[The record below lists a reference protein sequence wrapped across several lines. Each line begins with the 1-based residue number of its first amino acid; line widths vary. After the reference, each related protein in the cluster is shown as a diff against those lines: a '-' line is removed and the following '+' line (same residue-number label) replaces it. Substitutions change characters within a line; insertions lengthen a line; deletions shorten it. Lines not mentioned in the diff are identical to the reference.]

1 MNGWDIFSRLY
12 DLVAIP
18 LTAGVDA
25 MIAAMTGWVAG
36 WLKVAL
42 VVYVTGRLMWQA
54 LVQNG
59 EPLSEVERLVVMGAA
74 AIALVTTV
82 GGYGPWARDVLLNGL
97 GPEVGRVLA
106 GALGNRPVTGPLFDE
121 IWGKA
126 WVSGLAIYRSLP
138 WSIAGL
144 GLCIIVVFYWIIAVF
159 AIAVAFLVWM
169 KAFII
174 LALLIG
180 VGPIFA
186 GLFVFPLFRH
196 MAIGWLNTVF
206 ANIVL
211 QVLSTA
217 LLALLL
223 SAETQLLSQV
233 ATLAAAGGM
242 ANEIRGVQMLL
253 AGMVLFVA
261 CGWITYQLPGIASAI
276 TGGFAGYALPYI
288 RSYGRGSSGGG
299 GGGGPPQRDP
309 SPPQAAAPV
318 SPAPVAPAP
327 IPLALPRPAPGP
339 TGPSM
344 SNR

>member
-1 MNGWDIFSRLY
+1 MNGWDIFTRLY

-18 LTAGVDA
+18 LLTGVDA

-59 EPLSEVERLVVMGAA
+59 EPLSEVERLIVMGAA
-74 AIALVTTV
+74 AVALVTTV

-97 GPEVGRVLA
+97 GPEVGRALA
-106 GALGNRPVTGPLFDE
+106 GALGERPVTGGLFDE

-159 AIAVAFLVWM
+159 AIAIAFLVWM

-174 LALLIG
+174 LALLVG

-186 GLFVFPLFRH
+186 GLWVFPLFRH

-211 QVLSTA
+211 QILSTA

-276 TGGFAGYALPYI
+276 TGGFAGYALPYV
-288 RSYGRGSSGGG
+288 RSRGRDSSNG
-299 GGGGPPQRDP
+299 GGGGPP
-309 SPPQAAAPV
+309 PQVEQQQKPAVAPAA
-318 SPAPVAPAP
+318 APAP
-327 IPLALPRPAPGP
+327 IPLALPRPPVGP
-339 TGPSM
+339 AGPSM

>member
-54 LVQNG
+54 LARDG
-59 EPLSEVERLVVMGAA
+59 EPLGEVERLVVMGAA
-74 AIALVTTV
+74 AVALVTTV

-97 GPEVGRVLA
+97 GPEVGRALA

-159 AIAVAFLVWM
+159 AIAIAFLVWM

-186 GLFVFPLFRH
+186 GLWVFPLFRH

-211 QVLSTA
+211 QILSTA

-276 TGGFAGYALPYI
+276 TGGFAGYALPYV
-288 RSYGRGSSGGG
+288 RSRGRDSSNG
-299 GGGGPPQRDP
+299 GGGGPP
-309 SPPQAAAPV
+309 PQVEQQQKPAVAP
-318 SPAPVAPAP
+318 AGAPAP
-327 IPLALPRPAPGP
+327 IPLALPRPPVGP
-339 TGPSM
+339 AGPSM

>member
-1 MNGWDIFSRLY
+1 
-12 DLVAIP
+12 
-18 LTAGVDA
+18 
-25 MIAAMTGWVAG
+25 MTSWVAS

-74 AIALVTTV
+74 AVALVTTV
-82 GGYGPWARDVLLNGL
+82 GGYGPWARDVLLDGL
-97 GPEVGRVLA
+97 GPEVGRALA
-106 GALGNRPVTGPLFDE
+106 GSLGNRPVTGPLFDE

-126 WVSGLAIYRSLP
+126 WVSGLAVYRSLP

-159 AIAVAFLVWM
+159 AIAIAFLVWM

-174 LALLIG
+174 LALLVG

-211 QVLSTA
+211 QILSTA

-233 ATLAAAGGM
+233 ATLANAGGM

-276 TGGFAGYALPYI
+276 TGGFSGFALPYL
-288 RSYGRGSSGGG
+288 RSYGRGGSGGG
-299 GGGGPPQRDP
+299 SGLPPPGGLP
-309 SPPQAAAPV
+309 SPPQPV
-318 SPAPVAPAP
+318 SGSAFPGP
-327 IPLALPRPAPGP
+327 IPLTLPRPPLGP
-339 TGPSM
+339 AGPSM

>member
-1 MNGWDIFSRLY
+1 VNGWDIFSRLY

-144 GLCIIVVFYWIIAVF
+144 GLCIIVVFY
-159 AIAVAFLVWM
+159 
-169 KAFII
+169 
-174 LALLIG
+174 
-180 VGPIFA
+180 
-186 GLFVFPLFRH
+186 
-196 MAIGWLNTVF
+196 
-206 ANIVL
+206 
-211 QVLSTA
+211 
-217 LLALLL
+217 
-223 SAETQLLSQV
+223 
-233 ATLAAAGGM
+233 
-242 ANEIRGVQMLL
+242 
-253 AGMVLFVA
+253 
-261 CGWITYQLPGIASAI
+261 
-276 TGGFAGYALPYI
+276 
-288 RSYGRGSSGGG
+288 
-299 GGGGPPQRDP
+299 
-309 SPPQAAAPV
+309 
-318 SPAPVAPAP
+318 
-327 IPLALPRPAPGP
+327 
-339 TGPSM
+339 
-344 SNR
+344 

>member
-18 LTAGVDA
+18 LLTGVDA

-36 WLKVAL
+36 WLKLAL
-42 VVYVTGRLMWQA
+42 VVYVTGRLLWQA

-74 AIALVTTV
+74 AVALVTTV

-97 GPEVGRVLA
+97 GPEVGRALA
-106 GALGNRPVTGPLFDE
+106 GALGERPVTGGLFDE

-159 AIAVAFLVWM
+159 AIAIAFLVWM
-169 KAFII
+169 KAFIV

-180 VGPIFA
+180 VGPVFA

-206 ANIVL
+206 ASIVL

-223 SAETQLLSQV
+223 TAETQLLAQV
-233 ATLAAAGGM
+233 ATLTATGGM

-261 CGWITYQLPGIASAI
+261 CGWITYQLPGIAAAV
-276 TGGFAGYALPYI
+276 TGGFAGFALPYA
-288 RSYGRGSSGGG
+288 RSWNRGGTGSRGGAREDA
-299 GGGGPPQRDP
+299 PPPRR
-309 SPPQAAAPV
+309 AAAPAD
-318 SPAPVAPAP
+318 PAPAP
-327 IPLALPRPAPGP
+327 AALPRPPLGP
-339 TGPSM
+339 AGPSL